1 MKKNRQ
7 SYFDSIKERD
17 PAAKNILQ
25 IILFYPGVQALFF
38 YRIAHFFYRIKLS
51 FIAYLMM
58 YFVRVFLSIEIHP
71 AAKIGKRLFI
81 DHGTGVVI
89 GETAIIGD
97 DVTIYHGVTLGGT
110 GKGRGKRHPTIKN
123 NVMIGAGAQILGPVT
138 IGNHARIG
146 ANAVVLK
153 DVPDYATA
161 VGIPARII
169 MPKEKKEEND

>member
-146 ANAVVLK
+146 GNAVVLK